1 MRALAEMKSVFVLE
15 RKRDSRSLWTEAG
28 DTQAKEQGT
37 TSHSQQPLGDA
48 CTPTSACGPC
58 RTPSS
63 SARPRKAEIR
73 DFQNLA
79 FSFGNVF
86 YLNFCTRSE

>member
-1 MRALAEMKSVFVLE
+1 MRALVEMKSVFVLE

-37 TSHSQQPLGDA
+37 RSHSQQPLGDA
-48 CTPTSACGPC
+48 CMPTSACGRC
-58 RTPSS
+58 RTPS
-63 SARPRKAEIR
+63 SARPRKAEST

-86 YLNFCTRSE
+86 YLNFCARSE